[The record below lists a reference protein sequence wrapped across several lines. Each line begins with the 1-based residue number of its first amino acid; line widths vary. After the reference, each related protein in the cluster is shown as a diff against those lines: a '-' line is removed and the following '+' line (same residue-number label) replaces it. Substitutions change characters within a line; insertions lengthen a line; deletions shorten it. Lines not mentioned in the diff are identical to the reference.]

1 MLTEKYRNNNSKKAA
16 GEFRQLSMFHII
28 PNGKMTKTIFR
39 LILFPAA
46 GLLSCSD
53 SAKLQQATEPPP
65 IDSFTVSGLDAAQQV
80 NNFHYINDSTLVSYD
95 LTNMN
100 LVFFYKDKSGNY
112 KAGAKKEIDTEFWS
126 FNFCDDENNHY
137 FTDRNNT
144 IIKYNAAA
152 DSLMKRYTI
161 PHRFRYLKDSFAL
174 SVANNSPVVIRHDTL
189 IAVISPNSNESER
202 LYYKEQEVS
211 EFKLHPVG
219 DTLSYLRSYIT
230 KPSGLSD
237 GDFPLGMYAFHHNTV
252 FLIYPQYDTI
262 YSFDRSS
269 NTLLKS
275 PVRNQDFTKPA
286 KFACSPFTPGYGSCA
301 TKYYLHNFRYYGIHF
316 NEATKHFLLFY
327 NAPVKEVKGK
337 IPTSKDQP
345 LQAIML
351 DEQLRPLNYYT
362 FTKNL
367 EAGSGF
373 FMIPG
378 KGLAMPLLDKR
389 YETTRFYIYNL

>member
-1 MLTEKYRNNNSKKAA
+1 MITKLL
-16 GEFRQLSMFHII
+16 FRSV
-28 PNGKMTKTIFR
+28 
-39 LILFPAA
+39 LFSAA

-65 IDSFTVSGLDAAQQV
+65 IDSFTVSGVDAGLQV
-80 NNFHYINDSTLVSYD
+80 NNFHYINDTTLLSYD

-100 LVFFYKDKSGNY
+100 LVFFYKDRSGNY
-112 KAGAKKEIDTEFWS
+112 KAGAKKEIDAEFWS
-126 FNFCDDENNHY
+126 FHFRDDGGKHY
-137 FTDRNNT
+137 FTDRNNG
-144 IIKYNAAA
+144 IIEYNAAA
-152 DSLMKRYTI
+152 DSLLKHYTI
-161 PHRFRYLKDSFAL
+161 PHRFRHLKDSFAL
-174 SVANNSPVVIRHDTL
+174 SVANNSPVLIRHDTL

-211 EFKLHPVG
+211 EFKFNSAG

-230 KPSGLSD
+230 KPSDLSD
-237 GDFPLGMYAFHHNTV
+237 GDFPLGMYAFHRNTV

-262 YSFDRSS
+262 YSFNRST

-275 PVRNQDFTKPA
+275 PVHNQDFIQPA
-286 KFACSPFTPGYGSCA
+286 KFTCAPFTPGYGSCA

-316 NEATKHFLLFY
+316 NDLTNHFLLFY
-327 NAPVKEVKGK
+327 NSPVKEVKGK
-337 IPTSKDQP
+337 IPTSKDQL
-345 LQAIML
+345 LQVMVL

-378 KGLAMPLLDKR
+378 KGLAMPLLDKH